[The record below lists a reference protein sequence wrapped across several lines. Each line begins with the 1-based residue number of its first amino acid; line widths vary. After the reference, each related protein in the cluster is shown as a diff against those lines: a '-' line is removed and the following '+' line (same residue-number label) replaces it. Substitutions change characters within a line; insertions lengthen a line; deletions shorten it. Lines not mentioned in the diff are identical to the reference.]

1 MLTNDKKKEIVQ
13 ALASRVDKMECPI
26 CHQGSFTLIDGY
38 ITDSVQNEFSNQV
51 IGSKTT
57 LPSVALVCN
66 NCGFIS
72 QHSLGI
78 LGLLSSIEND
88 CSSKCDNN

>member
-1 MLTNDKKKEIVQ
+1 MLTNDRKREIVQ
-13 ALASRVDKMECPI
+13 ALANRVNKMECPI
-26 CHQGSFTLIDGY
+26 CHQGRFTLIDGY
-38 ITDSVQNEFSNQV
+38 ITDAVQNDFSYQI

-78 LGLLSSIEND
+78 LGLLNADETEEK
-88 CSSKCDNN
+88 SK

>member
-1 MLTNDKKKEIVQ
+1 MT
-13 ALASRVDKMECPI
+13 CPL
-26 CHQGSFTLIDGY
+26 SFSLIDGY

-72 QHSLGI
+72 QHSIGI
-78 LGLLSSIEND
+78 LGLLNSDETEEN
-88 CSSKCDNN
+88 SK

>member
-26 CHQGSFTLIDGY
+26 CHQGRFTLIGGY
-38 ITDSVQNEFSNQV
+38 ITDAVQNDFNYQI

-78 LGLLSSIEND
+78 LGLLNSDENGETG
-88 CSSKCDNN
+88 K

>member
-1 MLTNDKKKEIVQ
+1 MLTNERKKVIVQ
-13 ALASRVDKMECPI
+13 ALASRVDKMECPF
-26 CHQGSFTLIDGY
+26 CHQGRFTLIDGY
-38 ITDSVQNEFSNQV
+38 ITDSVQNEFNNQV
-51 IGSKTT
+51 IGSKIT

-78 LGLLSSIEND
+78 LGLLNSDENGENGENG
-88 CSSKCDNN
+88 K

>member
-1 MLTNDKKKEIVQ
+1 MLTNERKKEIVQ
-13 ALASRVDKMECPI
+13 ALASRVDKMECPF
-26 CHQGSFTLIDGY
+26 CHQGKFTLIDGY
-38 ITDSVQNEFSNQV
+38 ITDSVQKDFINLV

-78 LGLLSSIEND
+78 LGLLNSEENEGQI
-88 CSSKCDNN
+88 

>member
-1 MLTNDKKKEIVQ
+1 MLTNERKKVIVQ
-13 ALASRVDKMECPI
+13 ALASRVDKMECPF
-26 CHQGSFTLIDGY
+26 CHQGRFTLIDGY
-38 ITDSVQNEFSNQV
+38 ITDSVQNDFSYQI

-78 LGLLSSIEND
+78 LGLLNSE
-88 CSSKCDNN
+88 DNEETGK